1 MSRLYYPPKTELRLA
16 SRPQNEVAEIGE
28 KVAKIIPGEIITA
41 YTGLVALTYDVTIVV
56 LRSWLFVASFLFC
69 LVMTP
74 IYLNR
79 MAEAGRPKRNHLIVS
94 SVAFIVWAYFVSGR
108 QVLPHWYDASLAS
121 ILMLVFSV
129 ISAVVPL
136 DK

>member
-1 MSRLYYPPKTELRLA
+1 MSRLYYSPKGELRL
-16 SRPQNEVAEIGE
+16 SSGPQLDIEEIGK
-28 KVAKIIPGEIITA
+28 KVAKLIPSELITA
-41 YTGLVALTYDVTIVV
+41 YTGLVTLTLNVKIAT
-56 LRSWLFVASFLFC
+56 LRPWLFAASFLFC

-74 IYLNR
+74 IYLNH
-79 MAEAGRPKRNHLIVS
+79 MAEANKPKRNHLIVS
-94 SVAFIVWAYFVSGR
+94 SFAFIVWAYFVSGQ
-108 QVLPHWYDASLAS
+108 QVLPWYDAALAS